1 MVVPALNLSNLLLL
15 KIWGF
20 WIKGGKEMKEEII
33 KKLLVIIIMLLVIIL
48 RLIEKIDTSLVVP
61 IFIGQV

>member
-1 MVVPALNLSNLLLL
+1 MPALNLSNLLLL
-15 KIWGF
+15 KNWGF

-48 RLIEKIDTSLVVP
+48 RLIEQKSNKFD
-61 IFIGQV
+61 